1 MMAAIFSAS
10 PATDR
15 GRMMVRTLLIR
26 GMLAGAVAGLL
37 AFGFG
42 KLVGEPQVD
51 RAIAFEARMDEAK
64 NSTPQANAHTQA
76 HVHGP
81 GMSGLAMQHEAGG
94 TELVSRTV
102 QGGLGLFTGVLVYCT
117 AFGGLFALVFAYANG
132 RAADLGS
139 RALSALLAGAG
150 FVAVYL
156 MPSLKY
162 PASPPAVGEPDTI
175 GYRTALYFI
184 LMAISIAAMVGAA
197 ILRKRL
203 VVRHGAW
210 SAALMAA
217 AAYLIVVIAA
227 QLLLPDVNEVPDAFP
242 AVLLWQFRLAAL
254 GMQGVLWAT
263 IGLLFGALT
272 EREADRRV
280 VFGASRMTAMGK
292 GL

>member
-26 GMLAGAVAGLL
+26 GMMVGCVAGLL

-51 RAIAFEARMDEAK
+51 RAIAFESRMGEAK
-64 NSTPQANAHTQA
+64 NSTPQAHTPMQA

-81 GMSGLAMQHEAGG
+81 GMAMQHEAGG

-102 QGGLGLFTGVLVYCT
+102 QGGIGLFTGVLVYCT

-132 RAADLGS
+132 RAADLGP

-156 MPSLKY
+156 VPSLKY

-184 LMAISIAAMVGAA
+184 LMAISITAMVGTA

-203 VVRHGAW
+203 VMRHGAW

-254 GMQGVLWAT
+254 GMQAILWAT

-272 EREADRRV
+272 ERAADRRI
-280 VFGASRMTAMGK
+280 VFGASRMTATGK
-292 GL
+292 GM